1 MNSTSFPRYISILTP
16 KLLSFPSQ
24 RRNGIPRLL
33 KEQVTAT
40 QEQDPFPSVPC
51 LFPSVDVSGNYWEP
65 WSILSQSMIYSTVKL
80 KKCNDISRASLVAQ
94 RLQRLPAMRETWVRS
109 LGQEDPLEKEMAT
122 HSSIL
127 AWRIPWTEEPGGLQ
141 STGLDMTERFN

>member
-1 MNSTSFPRYISILTP
+1 MNSTSFLRYISILTP

-65 WSILSQSMIYSTVKL
+65 WSIFIPKHDLLHSEVKKMSPHTMKNVKQLSLERRKNIPGGNRHLHKGYRIQGQHTKVDFVSLYTRNDFWKLAL
-80 KKCNDISRASLVAQ
+80 KK
-94 RLQRLPAMRETWVRS
+94 
-109 LGQEDPLEKEMAT
+109 
-122 HSSIL
+122 
-127 AWRIPWTEEPGGLQ
+127 
-141 STGLDMTERFN
+141 